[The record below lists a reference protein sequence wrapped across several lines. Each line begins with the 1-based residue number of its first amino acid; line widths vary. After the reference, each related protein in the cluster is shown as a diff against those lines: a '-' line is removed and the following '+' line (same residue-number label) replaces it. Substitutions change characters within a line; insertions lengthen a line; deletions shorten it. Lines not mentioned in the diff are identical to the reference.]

1 MNTSAQVATCTAT
14 VPKCHVT
21 WTPNGNATWTPKCNA
36 TWALADASDRVGRG
50 SIHTA
55 EPSSSR
61 SRGIFCDVSR
71 RASGR
76 GRAAC
81 HVSRRRLVAIDEAEE
96 VRVRQLALPP
106 RHRQLTRR
114 VRAAPGDSAEDQ
126 KNGDEESSASGDPDS
141 LESELAAKIAA
152 MEAEAK
158 ALRAELARRAGKEGA
173 DIDLAKLQPQRPEK
187 RIDGTGYRETLMS
200 GPGRPFT
207 GDAATPSPDK
217 WGLSEAQLFLTRGGP
232 SEGDG
237 LAGPAIEEGAEG
249 IVQRRLLIGVSLTVT
264 AVALAFVKNPFGRT
278 KPAKPLFLYLAPVV
292 SLFESLKALQDYGE
306 DASKFQVQ
314 LKRVLGSTSSL
325 RENLLSAASA
335 LENDADSE
343 AATSLAFEALDFLNQ
358 ADYSQYF
365 DNRGEPSL
373 SQLLEF
379 SRFSFQSVTEASNKL
394 QAFLALMPAEAVS
407 AARDYLQRDLSS
419 A

>member
-1 MNTSAQVATCTAT
+1 MNTSAQVAACTAA
-14 VPKCHVT
+14 V
-21 WTPNGNATWTPKCNA
+21 PKCNA
-36 TWALADASDRVGRG
+36 TWTAADASDKAGRG
-50 SIHTA
+50 SIQNGGQ
-55 EPSSSR
+55 SSSR
-61 SRGIFCDVSR
+61 STGIFCDITR
-71 RASGR
+71 QAPGR
-76 GRAAC
+76 GRVRS
-81 HVSRRRLVAIDEAEE
+81 HVSRRRFVSVDEWQE
-96 VRVRQLALPP
+96 VRARQLALPP
-106 RHRQLTRR
+106 RQLQRTRR
-114 VRAAPGDSAEDQ
+114 VRAGPGDSTRDE
-126 KNGDEESSASGDPDS
+126 NRDEESSTSGDSDS

-207 GDAATPSPDK
+207 GDAAAPSPDK

-232 SEGDG
+232 TEGGD

-249 IVQRRLLIGVSLTVT
+249 IIQRRLLIGVGLAVA
-264 AVALAFVKNPFGRT
+264 AVALAFVKDPFGRS
-278 KPAKPLFLYLAPVV
+278 KPPKPLFLYLAPIM
-292 SLFESLKALQDYGE
+292 SLLESLKALEGYEE
-306 DASKFQVQ
+306 DASKFQLQ
-314 LKRVLGSTSSL
+314 LKRVIGSTSSL
-325 RENLLSAASA
+325 RENLLSAASS

-343 AATSLAFEALDFLNQ
+343 RATSLAFEALDFLNQ

-379 SRFSFQSVTEASNKL
+379 SRFSFQCVTEASNKL
-394 QAFLALMPAEAVS
+394 QAFLALMPEEAVS
-407 AARDYLQRDLSS
+407 AARGYIERDLSN